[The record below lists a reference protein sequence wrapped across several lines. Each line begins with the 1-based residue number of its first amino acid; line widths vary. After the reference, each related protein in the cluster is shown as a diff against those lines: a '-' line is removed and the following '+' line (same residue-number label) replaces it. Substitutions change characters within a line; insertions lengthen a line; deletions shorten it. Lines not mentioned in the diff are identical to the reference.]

1 MFGLRRK
8 KVQTADEVF
17 EVIKKTFTK
26 NNYEC
31 KFDEENR
38 IAVALFKGDDLPIA
52 SAISINEE
60 TATVNFHCKLM
71 FEIPENSRQ
80 MVLNEFNNLNSKI
93 AAGAFFLD
101 GENME
106 PTFRLVHFYDLAP
119 LTTDAVDKLLAIAV
133 GVTDVHDGRIK
144 ELVPEEWKV
153 QPTEFDSM
161 MYR

>member
-1 MFGLRRK
+1 
-8 KVQTADEVF
+8 
-17 EVIKKTFTK
+17 
-26 NNYEC
+26 
-31 KFDEENR
+31 
-38 IAVALFKGDDLPIA
+38 
-52 SAISINEE
+52 
-60 TATVNFHCKLM
+60 M

-119 LTTDAVDKLLAIAV
+119 LTTDAIDKLLAIAV